1 MLTEDAK
8 PYISSLKSGE
18 SVVGLMPESY
28 YLEVTRTM
36 TTWSFRIQSYNSQ
49 NKYNTTWV
57 KVDEIYKLETSRLA
71 KKIRRNLSMIYPG
84 RGTEATEQV
93 IALLELYESYWE
105 PEIEDLV
112 KKKEPTSSDVL
123 VSLALKAEIL
133 LFCDQ
138 HNDPHIQIPSE
149 ITLNNPAN
157 VTGVT
162 RVTRHALLLQP
173 EKDISNISMNS
184 GGEYRVNDASHLSH
198 ASQTFQT
205 KPVYRLSSK
214 LVKEWLAGLMWKT
227 NEIAVK
233 GEVIKSVVMILS
245 SLARENPVIDLYN
258 RVAKDAE
265 GNWWLDLSNEK
276 WQAVKITDEG
286 WEVVDHPPIL
296 FRRYSHQR
304 PLYMPIKNGS
314 IAEFLD
320 YIRLTDVDSQLLY
333 LVSQISYLVPGIPHT
348 ITLLWGGKGTI
359 KSTSQNITKKL
370 LDNSSVGLISM
381 PSKFKNNEL
390 TQQLDHHYIASYDN
404 VGSIDAGQ
412 SDIFCRAVTG
422 LGVSKRQLYTDDEDI
437 TRAFLR
443 CISMNGINLP
453 ADKPDILDRAIT
465 HETIPTPKNMRK
477 PLAEIEAKFE
487 AEASSMLGAF
497 LDVLVLA
504 RTFYNEV
511 DLRSLNR
518 MADFTKWGAAISEAM
533 GIPYQ
538 KFLVA
543 YQKNIND
550 VEIES
555 LRASTVGDTLIRFLE
570 ITLDRDKV
578 LPNGEIEKGVVR
590 EKRYN
595 PTELYQTIK
604 RFAQG
609 QQISTA
615 KGDFPANPTEMG
627 KKINEIL
634 PNLPSV
640 GFKATRKRTR
650 TERMIVFSRVVQT
663 KIDEAMVYQEYLT
676 DNVWKF
682 DDLREHFG
690 RNDINPVEESIEEST
705 DQIDIDLLYTD
716 KPRSLQNQLQKVL
729 QVLSEMERISGSVKE
744 VDMYETLAT
753 DFGLNRTEVARFIGV
768 LMKDGTIYMPRP
780 GYYRRSD

>member
-8 PYISSLKSGE
+8 PYLSSLKSGE
-18 SVVGLMPESY
+18 SVIGLMPESY
-28 YLEVTRTM
+28 YLEVKRTM
-36 TTWSFRIQSYNSQ
+36 TSWRFRIQSFNNQ
-49 NKYNTTWV
+49 NKYNTPWV
-57 KVDEIYKLETSRLA
+57 KVDDFYKLETSRLA
-71 KKIRRNLSMIYPG
+71 KKIRRNLGMIYPG
-84 RGTEATEQV
+84 QGEQATEQV
-93 IALLELYESYWE
+93 IAQLELYQSYWE
-105 PEIEDLV
+105 PEVEDI
-112 KKKEPTSSDVL
+112 KKKEPSSSDVL
-123 VSLALKAEIL
+123 VSLALQANVL

-149 ITLNNPAN
+149 ITLNVPEN

-162 RVTRHALLLQP
+162 RVTHVPNIITSP
-173 EKDISNISMNS
+173 EHISNINRNS
-184 GGEYRVNDASHLSH
+184 GGEYIEGDASHPSH
-198 ASQTFQT
+198 VSQTFPI

-227 NEIAVK
+227 NEVAVK

-245 SLARENPVIDLYN
+245 SLARENPTIELYN
-258 RVAKDAE
+258 RVAKDSD
-265 GNWWLDLSNEK
+265 GSWWVDLSNEK

-286 WEVVDHPPIL
+286 WEIVDHPPIL

-304 PLYMPIKNGS
+304 PLYLPIKNGS

-320 YIRLTDVDSQLLY
+320 YIRLADVDSQLLY
-333 LVSQISYLVPGIPHT
+333 LVSQISYLIPGIPHPV
-348 ITLLWGGKGTI
+348 TLLWGGKGTI

-381 PSKFKNNEL
+381 PSKFRNNEL

-412 SDIFCRAVTG
+412 SDTFCRAVTG

-437 TRAFLR
+437 TRSFLR
-443 CISMNGINLP
+443 CVSMNGINLP

-465 HETIPTPKNMRK
+465 YETIPTPKNMRK
-477 PLAEIEAKFE
+477 PLSEIEETFE
-487 AEASSMLGAF
+487 AEASSMFGAF

-504 RTFYNEV
+504 RTFYNEI

-518 MADFTKWGAAISEAM
+518 MADFTKWGAAITEAI
-533 GIPYQ
+533 GINHQ

-555 LRASTVGDTLIRFLE
+555 LRASTVGDVLIQFLE
-570 ITLDRDKV
+570 ITIDTDKV
-578 LPNGEIEKGVVR
+578 LPTGEIEEAKV
-590 EKRYN
+590 KSKAYN

-604 RFAQG
+604 LFADG
-609 QQISTA
+609 KNISVA
-615 KGDFPANPTEMG
+615 KGDFPANPTELG

-640 GFKATRKRTR
+640 GFQASRKRTR
-650 TERMIVFSRVVQT
+650 TERMIVFSRIKQT
-663 KIDEAMVYQEYLT
+663 KIDEAVTYQNDLSE
-676 DNVWKF
+676 NSWEF

-690 RNDINPVEESIEEST
+690 R
-705 DQIDIDLLYTD
+705 
-716 KPRSLQNQLQKVL
+716 
-729 QVLSEMERISGSVKE
+729 
-744 VDMYETLAT
+744 
-753 DFGLNRTEVARFIGV
+753 VA
-768 LMKDGTIYMPRP
+768 
-780 GYYRRSD
+780 

>member
-8 PYISSLKSGE
+8 PYISSVKSGE
-18 SVVGLMPESY
+18 SVIGLMPESY
-28 YLEVTRTM
+28 YLEVNRTM
-36 TTWSFRIQSYNSQ
+36 TSWSFRIQSFNQ
-49 NKYNTTWV
+49 QKKYVTPWV
-57 KVDEIYKLETSRLA
+57 KVDDFYKLETSRLA
-71 KKIRRNLSMIYPG
+71 KKIRRNLGMIYPG
-84 RGTEATEQV
+84 RETQATEQV
-93 IALLELYESYWE
+93 IAQIELYESYWE

-112 KKKEPTSSDVL
+112 KKKEPTTSDVL

-149 ITLNNPAN
+149 IKLNSSEN
-157 VTGVT
+157 VT
-162 RVTRHALLLQP
+162 RVTRVTHVPNIITSP
-173 EKDISNISMNS
+173 EHISNINRNS
-184 GGEYRVNDASHLSH
+184 GGEYIENDASHLSH

-245 SLARENPVIDLYN
+245 SLARENPVIELYN

-276 WQAVKITDEG
+276 WQAVKITDED

-333 LVSQISYLVPGIPHT
+333 LISQISYLIPGIPHT

-381 PSKFKNNEL
+381 PSKYRNNEL

-412 SDIFCRAVTG
+412 SDTFCRAVTG

-437 TRAFLR
+437 TRSFLR
-443 CISMNGINLP
+443 CVSMNGINLP

-465 HETIPTPKNMRK
+465 YETIPTPKNMRK
-477 PLAEIEAKFE
+477 PLAEIEETFE
-487 AEASSMLGAF
+487 AEASSILGAF

-504 RTFYNEV
+504 RTFYNEI

-518 MADFTKWGAAISEAM
+518 MADFTKWGAAISEAI
-533 GIPYQ
+533 GISHQ

-555 LRASTVGDTLIRFLE
+555 LRASTVGDILIRFLE
-570 ITLDRDKV
+570 ISIDTDKI
-578 LPNGEIEKGVVR
+578 LPTGEIEKAKVNS
-590 EKRYN
+590 KSYN

-604 RFAQG
+604 LFADSKS
-609 QQISTA
+609 ISVA
-615 KGDFPANPTEMG
+615 KGDFPANPTELG

-640 GFKATRKRTR
+640 GFQATRKRTR
-650 TERMIVFSRVVQT
+650 TERMIVFSRIKQT
-663 KIDEAMVYQEYLT
+663 KIDEAMMYQEALT
-676 DNVWKF
+676 DNVWEF
-682 DDLREHFG
+682 EDLREHFG
-690 RNDINPVEESIEEST
+690 
-705 DQIDIDLLYTD
+705 
-716 KPRSLQNQLQKVL
+716 KV
-729 QVLSEMERISGSVKE
+729 V
-744 VDMYETLAT
+744 
-753 DFGLNRTEVARFIGV
+753 
-768 LMKDGTIYMPRP
+768 
-780 GYYRRSD
+780 